1 MAACD
6 VLGVAPVTHDIG
18 DDADPSQYATALNLC
33 RTHYTPSQRAMFAAR
48 VATATRETRPAM
60 RGGEISPP
68 TLDAASTA
76 FAVDRTMVQ
85 NAKRLRREAA
95 PEVVQ
100 AVERGDI
107 TLHKAAQV
115 ATRGATATRQRG
127 TARSD
132 DAPPGPCGGRVDQV

>member
-1 MAACD
+1 
-6 VLGVAPVTHDIG
+6 
-18 DDADPSQYATALNLC
+18 
-33 RTHYTPSQRAMFAAR
+33 
-48 VATATRETRPAM
+48 
-60 RGGEISPP
+60 
-68 TLDAASTA
+68 
-76 FAVDRTMVQ
+76 MVQ

-107 TLHKAAQV
+107 TLHKAAQG